1 METETVN
8 NLSGALRKAWRL
20 IVAALLMCALIPQY
34 AAALSINVTAPD
46 GTIISNYRWLVEED
60 VTYAPIPGVPAQ
72 PNASYSLGMHKSYM
86 PVVASGS
93 SADLSAL
100 GSLDTSKRY
109 YISVLPYGDPSNP
122 GDIGHTIGGAQVAAG
137 QSTVTVVVNPL
148 PLPTAQISV
157 FVFLDNSPLNN
168 QADLPEEQGIPN
180 MTLKLVE
187 AGGTYGQSG
196 GEVTKDAFGNPLGT
210 TYNGGTV
217 LVMGSG
223 VIRTDANGVAVIKN
237 LVQGKYTIFASPPAG
252 SDLQQTTTIEGTK
265 GDDAW
270 VKPGEPSYFQEFG
283 PPGHHVS
290 IGFTHRLNAIPSP
303 GQGVNTSNITGRI
316 VNLHNVRPP
325 EVAFYDGHPLPDCW
339 VALNSTPV
347 VGGQAI
353 YAQPCNADSTFTIPN
368 VPAGTYQLAVWDE
381 ALDQIFASFNVTV
394 PNTGAEVALLDVPV
408 FRWFGELQGSVFYD
422 ANGNGF
428 RDPGEIG
435 MPDQAINLRFRD
447 GSIYQATAT
456 KADGS
461 YELPE
466 IFPFFNWLVAEVDFA
481 RFKATGATI
490 AVDNGGPVDPGDPW
504 SFGKLTPQPQAENN
518 NLPYRTETGPVL
530 LQGMQDFMSM
540 TNHIDWG
547 KRVYPSGENGGIT
560 GIVHYGITRAED
572 DPRYAAAENWEPGIP
587 RVQVNLYRDCNA
599 DGTIDRPDCS
609 GLGTT
614 GVPASY
620 TLADVDNWP
629 FGWRDGTALKG
640 AEDVDHN
647 GNGVFDRGDA
657 YDIGWADSWDD
668 NLPSGCQGDNKL
680 TALGVA
686 ADQCFDGLRNMNQ
699 VRPAVFDGG
708 YAFGSPAGKPQLPV
722 GTYIV
727 EAITPPGYL
736 HQGNGDKN
744 VTFGDTYVPAP
755 LLLPP
760 VCVGDARPV
769 PQYLTLFP
777 GSQEPNPLY
786 TGSGQTWK
794 QCDRKQVR
802 VSQGA
807 NAAADFYM
815 FTEVP
820 IAAHAVGLVLDNL
833 ANAWDPNTPS
843 FGEKYAPPWLPISFR
858 DFTGRE
864 IGRVYADQFGAYNAL
879 LPSTYTIN
887 PPFPSG
893 VSPNMLTACMNSPTM
908 PDPAHPG
915 GFMLDPHFN
924 RNYSQF
930 CYTFQYLPGKTTYLD
945 TPVLRISAFAALEKL
960 PLDCEFPNGTPAIY
974 SVSGKNGAVDVG
986 PWVPASGDRSLTI
999 ISMGN
1004 VEVNNPAYDGS
1015 NAKTI
1020 TRDFGFGNFVPGIS
1034 TARLV
1039 NPSNNA
1045 TVATL
1050 TVSPGNWTPGAITAS
1065 VPGNVSGA
1073 YELFITRDNGQTT
1086 ISSVTV
1092 TAGGPA
1098 PFTVVRAGQSIQAAI
1113 DAAPAGSLITVAPG
1127 QYDQLPIMYKKLRLQ
1142 GWGPGST
1149 IINAA
1154 KFPAEKLH
1162 NWRLKLNSL
1171 LTGNQF
1177 SLLPGQTPGPLD
1189 PLGNEPVLFTT
1200 EEGAG
1205 ITVLAQAN
1213 GSNWSN
1219 NTANNHARIDG
1230 FTVTGADASGG
1241 IFVNGYANWLEIS
1254 NNRIVGN
1261 NGFSGGGIRIGNMD
1275 LISADIYTD
1284 NQNDN
1289 VVIHHNQ
1296 VSQNGSEGISGGGG
1310 GIALYNGANNYA
1322 VRRNLV
1328 CGNFSTGNGGGIAHF
1343 GYSNNGVI
1351 DHNIIVFNETFNQGL
1366 NASGG
1371 GIYIGGLPA
1380 IGGGLSGGTGD
1391 VIVDKNLI
1399 QGNLAGAGDGGGIR
1413 AEFVNGTEVRNNNN
1427 GGTTNVSNWNL
1438 LDITNNIIVDNIAA
1452 LAGGGLSLQD
1462 VTRSRIVN
1470 NTIANNDG
1478 IGTAGEAFSPG
1489 SPNQSNP
1496 QPGGVVARAHSA
1508 ALLAV
1513 FNDNNTPSV
1522 IRNTRG
1528 AFSTPDRFANNILW
1542 HNRSFYWAVN
1552 TSVDPVT
1559 FGLVANP
1566 AGGGYWD
1573 MAVLG
1578 TPGPRFLSPGNSI
1591 LSALTQ
1597 QGHSY
1602 AGSGNLESDPLF
1614 QAQYFNTAPVSGW
1627 SLPEIPPGVGTVPAF
1642 NEGGNFINVYY
1653 GPLTLDP
1660 TAGQP
1665 VGNYHLPTTGLLSPA
1680 SRAGSAAATN
1690 GMQRLSTDYDDQTR
1704 PSPGGTNPDIGA
1716 DEINR

>member
-1 METETVN
+1 METEAN
-8 NLSGALRKAWRL
+8 NNSCG
-20 IVAALLMCALIPQY
+20 IVQKVRHMIFAALLVCGLIPQY
-34 AAALSINVTAPD
+34 AAAFSLNVAGAD
-46 GTIISNYRWLVEED
+46 GVAITDYRWLVEED
-60 VTYAPIPGVPAQ
+60 VTYAPVPGVPAQ

-86 PVVASGS
+86 PVVAAGS

-100 GSLDTSKRY
+100 SALDASKRY
-109 YISVLPYGDPSNP
+109 YVSVLPNSASSDP
-122 GDIGHTIGGAQVAAG
+122 GHTIGGAQVAVG
-137 QSTVTVVVNPL
+137 QSNVNVVVNKL
-148 PLPTAQISV
+148 PLPTAQISA
-157 FVFLDNSPLNN
+157 FVFLDNRPLNN
-168 QADLPEEQGIPN
+168 QADLPEEAGIPN
-180 MTLKLVE
+180 MTLKLME
-187 AGGTYGQSG
+187 AGGTFGQSG

-210 TYNGGTV
+210 TYNPDNSVLALGT
-217 LVMGSG
+217 G
-223 VIRTDANGVAVIKN
+223 VIKTDANGVAVIKN

-270 VKPGEPSYFQEFG
+270 VKAGEPAYFQEFG

-290 IGFTHRLNAIPSP
+290 IGFTHRVNAIPVP
-303 GQGVNTSNITGRI
+303 AAGVNRSNITGRI

-325 EVAFYDGHPLPDCW
+325 EVAFYDGHPLPNCW

-347 VGGQAI
+347 VGGQVL
-353 YAQPCNADSTFTIPN
+353 YAQPCNADSTFTIPG
-368 VPAGTYQLAVWDE
+368 VPAGIYKLAVWDE
-381 ALDQIFASFNVTV
+381 ALDQIFASFDVTV

-408 FRWFGELQGSVFYD
+408 FRWFAELEGSVFYD
-422 ANGNGF
+422 ANANGF

-466 IFPFFNWLVAEVDFA
+466 VFPFFNWLVAEVDFA

-490 AVDNGGPVDPGDPW
+490 AVDNGGPVDPSDPW
-504 SFGKLTPQPQAENN
+504 SFGKLTPQPQAENG
-518 NLPYRTETGPVL
+518 NLPYRTETGLVL
-530 LQGMQDFMSM
+530 LQGMQGFMSM

-547 KRVYPSGENGGIT
+547 KQVYPQGQNGGIS
-560 GIVHYGITRAED
+560 GIVHYGITRAEN
-572 DPRYAAAENWEPGIP
+572 DPRYATAENWEPGIP
-587 RVQVNLYRDCNA
+587 RVTVNLYQDFDA
-599 DGTIDRPDCS
+599 DGIPDGAAIGS
-609 GLGTT
+609 VTT
-614 GVPASY
+614 
-620 TLADVDNWP
+620 
-629 FGWRDGTALKG
+629 
-640 AEDVDHN
+640 
-647 GNGVFDRGDA
+647 
-657 YDIGWADSWDD
+657 DSWDD
-668 NLPSGCQGDNKL
+668 NLPTGCQGDNKL
-680 TALGVA
+680 AALGVA

-699 VRPAVFDGG
+699 VRPALFDGG
-708 YAFGSPAGKPQLPV
+708 YAFGGATGLPP

-727 EAITPPGYL
+727 EAIAPPGYL
-736 HQGNGDKN
+736 HQGNGDQN
-744 VTFGDTYVPAP
+744 VAFGDTYAPAP

-760 VCVGDARPV
+760 PCVGDAKAV

-777 GSQEPNPLY
+777 NLQEPNPAY
-786 TGSGQTWK
+786 TGPGQTWR

-802 VSQGA
+802 VAQGA
-807 NAAADFYM
+807 NAAADFHMY
-815 FTEVP
+815 TEVP
-820 IAAHAVGLVLDNL
+820 VAAHAVGLVLDNL

-843 FGEKYAPPWLPISFR
+843 FGEKYAPPYLPISFR
-858 DFTGRE
+858 DFSGRE
-864 IGRVYADQFGAYNAL
+864 ISRVYADQYGAYNAL
-879 LPSTYTIN
+879 LPSSYTVN

-915 GFMLDPHFN
+915 NFMLDPHFN

-945 TPVLRISAFAALEKL
+945 TPVVRISAFAALEKL
-960 PLDCEFPNGTPAIY
+960 PLDCEYTDGTPAIY
-974 SVSGKNGAVDVG
+974 SVSGKNGAIDVG
-986 PWVPASGDRSLTI
+986 PWVSASTLSNPNPDRSLTI
-999 ISMGN
+999 VAMGN

-1020 TRDFGFGNFVPGIS
+1020 MRDFGFGEFVPGIS

-1039 NPSNNA
+1039 NPGNNA

-1050 TVSPGNWTPGAITAS
+1050 TVAPGNWGPGSITAS

-1073 YELFITRDNGQTT
+1073 YELVITRGNGKSTV
-1086 ISSVTV
+1086 SSVTV

-1098 PFTVVRAGQSIQAAI
+1098 PITVAAGQSIQAAI

-1171 LTGNQF
+1171 LAGNQF
-1177 SLLPGQTPGPLD
+1177 TLLPGQTPGPLD
-1189 PLGNEPVLFTT
+1189 PMGNEPVLFNTV
-1200 EEGAG
+1200 EGAG
-1205 ITVLAQAN
+1205 ITVLGSRN
-1213 GSNWSN
+1213 GINWSN

-1241 IFVNGYANWLEIS
+1241 IFVNGHANWLEIS
-1254 NNRIVGN
+1254 NNRISSN

-1275 LISADIYTD
+1275 LISGDSYTD

-1289 VVIHHNQ
+1289 VSIHHNQ
-1296 VSQNGSEGISGGGG
+1296 VTQNGSEGISGGGG

-1351 DHNIIVFNETFNQGL
+1351 DHNTIVFNETFNQGL

-1380 IGGGLSGGTGD
+1380 IGGGLSAGTGD
-1391 VIVDKNLI
+1391 VFIDKNLI

-1413 AEFVNGTEVRNNNN
+1413 AEFVNGRDVRNNNN
-1427 GGTTNVSNWNL
+1427 GGTTSVSNWNR
-1438 LDITNNIIVDNIAA
+1438 LDITNNMIVDNIAA

-1513 FNDNNTPSV
+1513 FNDNNTPNG

-1528 AFSTPDRFANNILW
+1528 AYSTPDRFANNILW
-1542 HNRSFYWAVN
+1542 HNRSFFWAVD
-1552 TSVDPVT
+1552 TSVDPAT
-1559 FGLVANP
+1559 SGLVANP
-1566 AGGGYWD
+1566 ADGGYWD
-1573 MAVLG
+1573 VAVLG
-1578 TPGPRFLSPGNSI
+1578 TPTARFMLPSYSI
-1591 LSALTQ
+1591 LSTLTQ

-1602 AGSGNLESDPLF
+1602 AGFGNLESDPLF
-1614 QAQYFNTAPVSGW
+1614 QAQYFNTAPATGW
-1627 SLPEIPPGVGTVPAF
+1627 TLPEIPPGVGTVPAF
-1642 NEGGNFINVYY
+1642 NEGGNFISVYY

-1660 TAGQP
+1660 TAGQAL
-1665 VGNYHLPTTGLLSPA
+1665 GNYHLMTTGPLSPA
-1680 SRAGSAAATN
+1680 SQAGNEDVTN
-1690 GMQRLSTDYDDQTR
+1690 GMPRLNSDFDDQIR
-1704 PSPGGTNPDIGA
+1704 PSPDDTNPDIGA